1 MDIHV
6 QPGSIV
12 CGDDGSADA
21 ARALHWAAEQASL
34 ERRTL
39 LIVTAAGLDQIGAL
53 TWAGAAGTLVI
64 PTDELVERVK
74 TIAESAA
81 ASVKSTRP
89 ELEVVAQAAPG
100 DPRDVLTRLSERAH
114 LVVVGSRGRGAL
126 RSRLLGSVSA
136 TVGRHSSCPVV
147 VCRPESAGRV
157 RKGILVGIDGTPEG
171 HTVLDF
177 AFRVASERGL
187 PLTVLH
193 SVYDSLA
200 AANGPHLVVPVSEGL
215 AEERLLVAEQLAG
228 FTDKYPD
235 VHVDARLARGL
246 PDECLATDSAR
257 WHLVVVG
264 RHPTDSLS
272 RMLSPTVATAVMER
286 ARTTVAVVP
295 VPAPT
300 H

>member
-1 MDIHV
+1 
-6 QPGSIV
+6 
-12 CGDDGSADA
+12 
-21 ARALHWAAEQASL
+21 
-34 ERRTL
+34 
-39 LIVTAAGLDQIGAL
+39 
-53 TWAGAAGTLVI
+53 
-64 PTDELVERVK
+64 
-74 TIAESAA
+74 
-81 ASVKSTRP
+81 
-89 ELEVVAQAAPG
+89 
-100 DPRDVLTRLSERAH
+100 
-114 LVVVGSRGRGAL
+114 
-126 RSRLLGSVSA
+126 
-136 TVGRHSSCPVV
+136 
-147 VCRPESAGRV
+147 
-157 RKGILVGIDGTPEG
+157 
-171 HTVLDF
+171 
-177 AFRVASERGL
+177 
-187 PLTVLH
+187 
-193 SVYDSLA
+193 
-200 AANGPHLVVPVSEGL
+200 VPVSEGL